1 MLTYSLSPVASASS
15 ASSILASTW
24 STNPTIIG
32 SSWMFSSIV
41 FSTYYTTEFLK
52 YDVQEKTADFPASAR
67 KQLSILPRTVVS
79 PNKSTIATTTN
90 NNNNQKNT
98 SRRNKEGCGKVLT
111 SFLYNMSRPQLLTL
125 YRFSGSLL
133 LGIFLHTDFM
143 NWNKRL
149 AHTISYMQDFSL
161 PAIFLFTANY
171 CNSIALDRIGISLA
185 YTSKCLIPLIT
196 VVFTL
201 FVDGI
206 VALPPN
212 LALLMLVPIAT
223 GVALASWKSPT
234 FETYGFFAAIASS
247 TAQAALN
254 VSSKRA
260 LIKTGISGLEAQR
273 SMAAVAF
280 LLAIGMSVQ
289 SFISGGG
296 GAAKNHRHG
305 GKSFKRKDDEG
316 EKKHPPLGATR
327 RTLPPLG
334 LSMAAAASY
343 HFEYVLSF
351 LFLKLVQPIGYGTC
365 DAIRRLGIIMA
376 GRVFFGGE
384 PFSLLNYAGIGM
396 ALLGA
401 MGYSLV
407 SSSGARG

>member
-1 MLTYSLSPVASASS
+1 
-15 ASSILASTW
+15 
-24 STNPTIIG
+24 
-32 SSWMFSSIV
+32 
-41 FSTYYTTEFLK
+41 
-52 YDVQEKTADFPASAR
+52 
-67 KQLSILPRTVVS
+67 
-79 PNKSTIATTTN
+79 
-90 NNNNQKNT
+90 
-98 SRRNKEGCGKVLT
+98 
-111 SFLYNMSRPQLLTL
+111 
-125 YRFSGSLL
+125 
-133 LGIFLHTDFM
+133 M

-171 CNSIALDRIGISLA
+171 CNSVALDRIGISLA

-196 VVFTL
+196 VAFTL
-201 FVDGI
+201 LLDGI

-212 LALLMLVPIAT
+212 LALLMLLPIAA

-234 FETYGFFAAIASS
+234 FEKYGFLAALVSS

-260 LIKTGISGLEAQR
+260 LVKTGISGLEAQR

-280 LLAIGMSVQ
+280 LLAIGMTVQ
-289 SFISGGG
+289 SFMV
-296 GAAKNHRHG
+296 GANRKQDQYLLEKGNT
-305 GKSFKRKDDEG
+305 SQEQQQQLKR
-316 EKKHPPLGATR
+316 A
-327 RTLPPLG
+327 LPPLG
-334 LSMAAAASY
+334 LSIAAAASY

-351 LFLKLVQPIGYGTC
+351 LFLKMVQPIGYGTC
-365 DAIRRLGIIMA
+365 DAIRRLGIILA

-407 SSSGARG
+407 SSGARG

>member
-1 MLTYSLSPVASASS
+1 
-15 ASSILASTW
+15 
-24 STNPTIIG
+24 
-32 SSWMFSSIV
+32 MFSSII

-52 YDVQEKTADFPASAR
+52 HDPTKRFHPEEKTHSPVVAR
-67 KQLSILPRTVVS
+67 QFHILPGAVVKPKLSTTVS
-79 PNKSTIATTTN
+79 NEA
-90 NNNNQKNT
+90 
-98 SRRNKEGCGKVLT
+98 GKKTGYGLEFFT

-133 LGIFLHTDFM
+133 LGIFLHGDFM

-171 CNSIALDRIGISLA
+171 CNSVALDRIGISLA

-196 VVFTL
+196 VAFTL
-201 FVDGI
+201 LLDGI

-212 LALLMLVPIAT
+212 LALLMLLPIAA

-234 FETYGFFAAIASS
+234 FEKYGFLAALVSS

-260 LIKTGISGLEAQR
+260 LVKTGISGLEAQR

-280 LLAIGMSVQ
+280 LLAIGMTVQ
-289 SFISGGG
+289 SFMV
-296 GAAKNHRHG
+296 GANRKQDQYLLEKGNT
-305 GKSFKRKDDEG
+305 SQEQQQQLKR
-316 EKKHPPLGATR
+316 A
-327 RTLPPLG
+327 LPPLG
-334 LSMAAAASY
+334 LSIAAAASY

-351 LFLKLVQPIGYGTC
+351 LFLKMVQPIGYGTC
-365 DAIRRLGIIMA
+365 DAIRRLGIILA

-407 SSSGARG
+407 SSGARG

>member
-1 MLTYSLSPVASASS
+1 
-15 ASSILASTW
+15 
-24 STNPTIIG
+24 
-32 SSWMFSSIV
+32 MFSSIV
-41 FSTYYTTEFLK
+41 FSTYYTSEFLK
-52 YDVQEKTADFPASAR
+52 YDHTRKRVDVKEKSDQLPAVAR
-67 KQLSILPRTVVS
+67 QFTIMPGKAVS
-79 PNKSTIATTTN
+79 PKSSLVAKHVPVPK
-90 NNNNQKNT
+90 QNT
-98 SRRNKEGCGKVLT
+98 KGRGEAFT
-111 SFLYNMSRPQLLTL
+111 SFLHNLSRPQLLTL

-133 LGIFLHTDFM
+133 LGIFLHGDVW

-149 AHTISYMQDFSL
+149 AHTVSYMQDFSL

-196 VVFTL
+196 VVLTL
-201 FVDGI
+201 FQDGF

-234 FETYGFFAAIASS
+234 FEKYGFLAAIASS

-280 LLAIGMSVQ
+280 VLAICMAVQ
-289 SFISGGG
+289 SSMG
-296 GAAKNHRHG
+296 AKNRHVAPSSVEADRDG
-305 GKSFKRKDDEG
+305 TSTSSSGSNSSNRN
-316 EKKHPPLGATR
+316 A
-327 RTLPPLG
+327 LPPVG
-334 LSMAAAASY
+334 LSIAAAASY

-365 DAIRRLGIIMA
+365 DAIRRLGIILA
-376 GRVFFGGE
+376 GRVFFGGK
-384 PFSLLNYAGIGM
+384 PFSKLNYAGIGM

-401 MGYSLV
+401 MGYSVV
-407 SSSGARG
+407 SNGTKG